1 MVRDITGLGTGL
13 YLLIS
18 QAGAAS
24 PNAAVIVAGLT
35 LVSPI
40 AAIYGHAVLS
50 GPSAPSPT
58 QHGEPS
64 SSSPAT
70 PPSGQPS
77 SGSSSSSSG
86 AGDGAAP

>member
-1 MVRDITGLGTGL
+1 MLRDVAALGTGL

-50 GPSAPSPT
+50 GPSAPSGT
-58 QHGEPS
+58 QHGGPPSSPPS
-64 SSSPAT
+64 SSPSGS
-70 PPSGQPS
+70 PPSGSPS
-77 SGSSSSSSG
+77 SPSG
-86 AGDGAAP
+86 AGNAAP